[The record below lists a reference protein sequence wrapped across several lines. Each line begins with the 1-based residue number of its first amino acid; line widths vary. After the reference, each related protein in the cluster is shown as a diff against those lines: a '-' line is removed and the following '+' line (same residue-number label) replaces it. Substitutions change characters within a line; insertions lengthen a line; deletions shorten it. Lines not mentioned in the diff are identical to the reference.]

1 MINKE
6 IVIECELPLYDVKE
20 VSLLDA
26 MLLLK
31 GQGSSTRE
39 SSITRAA
46 ELSRQRSQARSVS
59 ADLTLTG
66 T

>member
-6 IVIECELPLYDVKE
+6 IVINDQLALYEVQE

-31 GQGSSTRE
+31 GQCDSTRE
-39 SSITRAA
+39 SSIARAA
-46 ELSRQRSQARSVS
+46 ELIKHRSEVRSMGKNWPM
-59 ADLTLTG
+59 TG